1 MRVAAQTTASK
12 KAPTMPDPPNPTGQW
27 KRTGPKPNVEKAT
40 QQDMRDF
47 FGSGS
52 SSAATQSSAA
62 SLPKAGTSADPI
74 DAPEEPI
81 HTPVP
86 ESAEKHGGPAA
97 PTPYEELPHS
107 AGLTLSFLLSMLS
120 PVLFGNADSGTRR
133 VASRQVNRR
142 LAPEL
147 LAGQLWHGYSTTPAF
162 DSELP
167 VLVAGLS
174 SSRAASLLRHL
185 VCNWYKRQ
193 KQLPLTF
200 LYGAKDGVSDSKQY
214 SLEHALALVEMVSS
228 QDSEHCTLRDSA
240 QERKLDAALK
250 LTMPSLKKGSK
261 KTRGEEQQQTLE
273 ARTERENMAAP
284 PPAAK
289 RPRGEPYH

>member
-1 MRVAAQTTASK
+1 
-12 KAPTMPDPPNPTGQW
+12 
-27 KRTGPKPNVEKAT
+27 VEKAK
-40 QQDMRDF
+40 QQHMRDF

-81 HTPVP
+81 HAPVP

-97 PTPYEELPHS
+97 PTPYEELPQ
-107 AGLTLSFLLSMLS
+107 GLTLSFLLSMLS

-133 VASRQVNRR
+133 VTSRQVNRR

-162 DSELP
+162 DSEP
-167 VLVAGLS
+167 ARVGRRLS

-185 VCNWYKRQ
+185 QGPAAGK
-193 KQLPLTF
+193 P
-200 LYGAKDGVSDSKQY
+200 GALSPRNQW
-214 SLEHALALVEMVSS
+214 LALQHWSGSKHE
-228 QDSEHCTLRDSA
+228 LSA
-240 QERKLDAALK
+240 HVDALK
-250 LTMPSLKKGSK
+250 
-261 KTRGEEQQQTLE
+261 E
-273 ARTERENMAAP
+273 ACTAAP
-284 PPAAK
+284 GGLVANLPCLAFNSTGTLALQCLSCQTWHNVANAEAVPG
-289 RPRGEPYH
+289 RPRRSETGCNTCTH

>member
-1 MRVAAQTTASK
+1 MRVVA
-12 KAPTMPDPPNPTGQW
+12 PDPPNPTGQW
-27 KRTGPKPNVEKAT
+27 KRTGPKPNVEKAK

-47 FGSGS
+47 FNSGS
-52 SSAATQSSAA
+52 SSAATKSSAA
-62 SLPKAGTSADPI
+62 SLPKAGMSADPI
-74 DAPEEPI
+74 DAPEEPV

-107 AGLTLSFLLSMLS
+107 AGLTLSFLLSILS

-133 VASRQVNRR
+133 MASRQVNRR

-185 VCNWYKRQ
+185 QGPAAGKPGALSPRTTSGWRFSIGRAASTSSPHMWTLSRKHA
-193 KQLPLTF
+193 LPLRAASWLTCR
-200 LYGAKDGVSDSKQY
+200 VSPSTPAAP
-214 SLEHALALVEMVSS
+214 SLCSASPARPGT
-228 QDSEHCTLRDSA
+228 TLRMQA
-240 QERKLDAALK
+240 V
-250 LTMPSLKKGSK
+250 PG
-261 KTRGEEQQQTLE
+261 
-273 ARTERENMAAP
+273 
-284 PPAAK
+284 
-289 RPRGEPYH
+289 RPRRSEAGCNTCTH

>member
-1 MRVAAQTTASK
+1 
-12 KAPTMPDPPNPTGQW
+12 MPDPPNPTGQW
-27 KRTGPKPNVEKAT
+27 KRTGPKTNVEKAK
-40 QQDMRDF
+40 QQHMRDF

-81 HTPVP
+81 HAPVP

-97 PTPYEELPHS
+97 PTPYEELPQ
-107 AGLTLSFLLSMLS
+107 GLTLSFLLSMLS

-133 VASRQVNRR
+133 VPSRQVNRR

-185 VCNWYKRQ
+185 QGPAAGK
-193 KQLPLTF
+193 P
-200 LYGAKDGVSDSKQY
+200 GALSPRNQW
-214 SLEHALALVEMVSS
+214 LALQHWSGSKHE
-228 QDSEHCTLRDSA
+228 LSA
-240 QERKLDAALK
+240 HVDALK
-250 LTMPSLKKGSK
+250 
-261 KTRGEEQQQTLE
+261 E
-273 ARTERENMAAP
+273 ACTAAP
-284 PPAAK
+284 GGLVANLPCLAFNSTGTLALQCLSCQTWHNVANAEAVPG
-289 RPRGEPYH
+289 RPRRSETGCNTCTH

>member
-1 MRVAAQTTASK
+1 
-12 KAPTMPDPPNPTGQW
+12 MPDPPNPTGQW
-27 KRTGPKPNVEKAT
+27 KRTGPKPNVEKAK

-120 PVLFGNADSGTRR
+120 PVLFGKADSGTRR

-162 DSELP
+162 DSEP
-167 VLVAGLS
+167 PELVAGLS

-185 VCNWYKRQ
+185 QGPAAGK
-193 KQLPLTF
+193 P
-200 LYGAKDGVSDSKQY
+200 GALSPRNQW
-214 SLEHALALVEMVSS
+214 LALQHWSGSKHE
-228 QDSEHCTLRDSA
+228 LSA
-240 QERKLDAALK
+240 YVDALK
-250 LTMPSLKKGSK
+250 EACTVAPS
-261 KTRGEEQQQTLE
+261 
-273 ARTERENMAAP
+273 
-284 PPAAK
+284 
-289 RPRGEPYH
+289 RPSAL

>member
-1 MRVAAQTTASK
+1 
-12 KAPTMPDPPNPTGQW
+12 
-27 KRTGPKPNVEKAT
+27 
-40 QQDMRDF
+40 MRDF

-62 SLPKAGTSADPI
+62 SLPKAGMSADPI
-74 DAPEEPI
+74 DAPEEPV

-107 AGLTLSFLLSMLS
+107 AGLTLSFLLSILS

-133 VASRQVNRR
+133 MASRQVNRR

-185 VCNWYKRQ
+185 QGPAAGKPGALSPRTTSGWRFSIGRAASTSSPHMWTLSRKHA
-193 KQLPLTF
+193 LPLRAASWLTCR
-200 LYGAKDGVSDSKQY
+200 VSPSTPAAP
-214 SLEHALALVEMVSS
+214 SLCSASPARPGT
-228 QDSEHCTLRDSA
+228 TLRMQA
-240 QERKLDAALK
+240 V
-250 LTMPSLKKGSK
+250 PG
-261 KTRGEEQQQTLE
+261 
-273 ARTERENMAAP
+273 
-284 PPAAK
+284 
-289 RPRGEPYH
+289 RPRRSEAGCNTCTH